1 MKKIKP
7 PVVTMSFMEYLA
19 LSVKAAKWDRIQKA
33 FEAEGK
39 TA

>member
-7 PVVTMSFMEYLA
+7 SVVTMSFLEYLA
-19 LSVKAAKWDRIQKA
+19 LSVKAAKWDRIAEA
-33 FEAEGK
+33 FAKEGK

>member
-1 MKKIKP
+1 MKKKP
-7 PVVTMSFMEYLA
+7 DVTMTFMEYLA
-19 LSVKAAKWDRIQKA
+19 LSVKAAKWDRIVKA